1 MSDTPT
7 PERGLIAQPERQLV
21 EGSAQQVHDSL
32 TEALALLEDYA
43 VEGAISEANL
53 DPLPSL
59 LAQCE
64 QMCEGFAQAQP
75 ARVIHHMAC
84 SGGTL
89 ISKCLAAMP
98 NVVLLSE
105 IDPLSRMLLTR
116 HPPLF
121 MPTDLIHGARVALR
135 PVDDNT
141 AQAVFHAGLEALHS
155 QLGEAGQHLILR
167 DHAHSQFCSDTAPE
181 QRPTLR
187 EMLCAAG
194 PAYGVVTVRHPLDC
208 YLSLIKNK
216 WKSFTPFTL
225 NEYARRHIA
234 FLDRHADL
242 ELYRYEDFIDNPDA
256 VLAQICAA
264 LDVPFASGSESL
276 ISVVS
281 LSGDSGRSSPVI
293 GHRPR
298 QAINAQIEAEAAE
311 SDFYH
316 ILCARLGYAPQ
327 GTPVICGPAD

>member
-1 MSDTPT
+1 MSDTPAS
-7 PERGLIAQPERQLV
+7 RGGLIVQPQDHV
-21 EGSAQQVHDSL
+21 PEGSAQQVHDSL
-32 TEALALLEDYA
+32 TQALALLEDYA
-43 VEGAISEANL
+43 VEGVIPEASL

-64 QMCEGFAQAQP
+64 QMCEEFAGTQP
-75 ARVIHHMAC
+75 ARAIHHMAC

-105 IDPLSRMLLTR
+105 IDPLSRMLLKR
-116 HPPLF
+116 NPPLF
-121 MPTDLIHGARVALR
+121 APSDLIHGARVALR
-135 PVDDNT
+135 PIDDD
-141 AQAVFHAGLEALHS
+141 AAGAMFHASLDALRR
-155 QLGEAGQHLILR
+155 QLDNAGQHLVLR

-181 QRPTLR
+181 QRPTLH
-187 EMLCAAG
+187 EMLGEAG
-194 PAYGVVTVRHPLDC
+194 PARGVVTVRHPLDC

-216 WKSFTPFTL
+216 WKSFTPFSL
-225 NEYARRHIA
+225 NEYARRHLA

-242 ELYRYEDFIDNPDA
+242 DLFRYEDFIDDPDA
-256 VLAQICAA
+256 VMAQICAA
-264 LDVPFASGSESL
+264 LDVPFASGSDSL

-298 QAINAQIEAEAAE
+298 QKVDAQIEAEAAE
-311 SDFYH
+311 SAFYQS
-316 ILCARLGYAPQ
+316 LCARLGYAPW